1 MKKKLIL
8 IFTIVISMLFITTL
22 NALTPEEFYN
32 MSEAKRQEALNGMDG
47 KSRMEFLAEYEE
59 YLKELEITP
68 EEFYNMTEDEK
79 QKALDKLNGRD
90 RQAFLAEYEAYKKEL
105 EIKELTPEKFF
116 DMSEEERQKILS
128 EMDGYTKQ
136 KFLAKY
142 NTYKKNLT
150 PQEFI
155 NLTEEQ
161 KQEILSGMSTKEKQ
175 LFLDE
180 VVKLEKQN
188 GNSSDPNETIKNPN
202 DELLNPDINKNNN
215 GANNNSGGSSS
226 GSTGVSSSSGLSGW
240 CSKLN
245 SVWFILGRILQVIY
259 VATPLLLIVT
269 GAITF
274 LQAMTNKDSSA
285 ISKAQQALVKKIIAA
300 VLIFLLLPITK
311 LSLKLVADEGWY
323 DCAKCVFSPDESC
336 KSGDVT
342 TG

>member
-8 IFTIVISMLFITTL
+8 IFTIFISMLFITTL

-47 KSRMEFLAEYEE
+47 KSRLEFLSEYET
-59 YLKELEITP
+59 YKKELEKNALTTQ
-68 EEFYNMTEDEK
+68 EFYNMTE
-79 QKALDKLNGRD
+79 
-90 RQAFLAEYEAYKKEL
+90 
-105 EIKELTPEKFF
+105 
-116 DMSEEERQKILS
+116 EERQNALS
-128 EMDGYTKQ
+128 EMDGKTKQ
-136 KFLAKY
+136 EFLAKY
-142 NTYKKNLT
+142 NAYVSNLKNS
-150 PQEFI
+150 
-155 NLTEEQ
+155 Q
-161 KQEILSGMSTKEKQ
+161 KNDNT
-175 LFLDE
+175 
-180 VVKLEKQN
+180 
-188 GNSSDPNETIKNPN
+188 SSDK
-202 DELLNPDINKNNN
+202 
-215 GANNNSGGSSS
+215 NNSGGNSNNTSS
-226 GSTGVSSSSGLSGW
+226 GSNNSSNGSNSGSSGASLNGW
-240 CSKLN
+240 CSKFN

-274 LQAMTNKDSSA
+274 LQAMTNKDSGA
-285 ISKAQQALVKKIIAA
+285 VKKAEQTLIKKIIAA